1 MVRFCWL
8 KAFIN
13 LIYVLATLAFAVTP
27 SAAQNLPSGDQN
39 ANQGANSGWWED
51 VVRGGPVGPI
61 LGSHSSE
68 LGDFH
73 ITGFMQNQTGMW
85 VNSSNLREFTGKQN
99 GGTFPAHRTTHSN
112 SLATERNWT
121 SVDANYNIGPNSF
134 FLRWYGV
141 YEPSYANENALRNGT
156 SPHTHGPLSDF
167 YNQWT
172 VRDAWWR
179 FKEGPFTLFTG
190 RQIVTWGESI
200 SFRVADVI
208 NPTDTSYAFG
218 FANLEQSRVPLWMV
232 HPIIELPAFGPFLSN
247 DIEGIFVPGVQP
259 LYTQTQY
266 PDDRNHDRNNV
277 LGAVNITASAG
288 ARFAGR
294 PYPCALPVQ
303 LTTSACANG
312 LRAAFPQVVGGL
324 GATHWYYPPATW
336 NNAEEGLRLHT
347 YVINTE
353 LSAFYWHAHQLSPTP
368 FVSGNPRHQ
377 FISNRFPHY
386 DDLGISGNSPLYLP
400 GKIGQ
405 LLPFV
410 VRGEGVWQDST
421 PINTTDLREHSAV
434 DFSSTLNTLL
444 ALDLSSA
451 YAPWLTKTGT
461 LTARLEWNNFTIL
474 SPSKTMVY
482 SGTALHRYH
491 NDENFLLNLGT
502 TFQYNEFAPTLT
514 GIYNPDGSTFEVFP
528 DLLLSPHWTNKYTL
542 DLKYIGIF
550 GKNKY
555 GQQGGVFKG
564 KSMFVMTFQYN
575 FNLL

>member
-13 LIYVLATLAFAVTP
+13 LIYVLEILAFAVTP

-39 ANQGANSGWWED
+39 ANQGANSGWWDD

-99 GGTFPAHRTTHSN
+99 GGTFPTVRIPHSN
-112 SLATERNWT
+112 SLATERNWM
-121 SVDANYNIGPNSF
+121 SVDTNYNVGPNSF
-134 FLRWYGV
+134 FVRWYGV
-141 YEPSYANENALRNGT
+141 YEPAYPNENVLHAAG
-156 SPHTHGPLSDF
+156 PHTEGPIYDF
-167 YNQWT
+167 YNQYT

-179 FKEGPFTLFTG
+179 FKQGPFTLFTG

-218 FANLEQSRVPLWMV
+218 FANLEQSRNPLWMA
-232 HPIIELPAFGPFLSN
+232 HPIIELPSFGPFLSN
-247 DIEGIFVPGVQP
+247 DIEGIFAPGLQP
-259 LYTQTQY
+259 LYTQDDY
-266 PDDRNHDRNNV
+266 PDDRQIGRHNV
-277 LGAVNITASAG
+277 LGAVNIGAPAAG
-288 ARFAGR
+288 ARFAAR
-294 PYPCALPVQ
+294 PYPFVIPLGLPAAEINRV
-303 LTTSACANG
+303 
-312 LRAAFPQVVGGL
+312 AFPQVVGGL
-324 GATHWYYPPATW
+324 GKTHWYYPPATW
-336 NNAEEGLRLHT
+336 NNAGEGIRLHT
-347 YVINTE
+347 YVSNAE
-353 LSAFYWHAHQLSPTP
+353 LSTFYWHSHQLSPAT
-368 FVSGNPRHQ
+368 FVSGAVGHQ
-377 FISNRFPHY
+377 FLSERFPHF
-386 DDLGISGNSPLYLP
+386 DDAGITGNSPLYLP
-400 GKIGQ
+400 GTIGQ

-410 VRGEGVWQDST
+410 VRGEGVFQDST
-421 PINTTDLREHSAV
+421 PINTQNRNIHSAV
-434 DFSSTLNTLL
+434 TYSSTINTLL

-451 YAPWLTKTGT
+451 YAPWLTETGT

-482 SGTALHRYH
+482 TNSAMHRYH
-491 NDENFLLNLGT
+491 NDENFLLSVGT
-502 TFQYNEFAPTLT
+502 SWLWNEFAPTLT
-514 GIYNPDGSTFEVFP
+514 GIYNPDGTTFEVFP

-550 GKNKY
+550 GNNKY
-555 GQQGGVFKG
+555 GFAGGFFKG
-564 KSMFVMTFQYN
+564 KSLLVMTVQYN